1 MVHIYKLNIN
11 QDYFIAS
18 IPTMKNIILNLPF
31 KKLTAL
37 FTAIVF
43 FCNIIAPL
51 PAMAQKNQPKKKLTL
66 EQKIASINEM
76 VTKKGI
82 DELKRKAEGAM
93 DTGLLSPEECYAAKP
108 QTIEQYVSKCL
119 YGGALSEDDEIVK
132 RKAQKLYLYQRIK
145 NIYQSF
151 NSYEI
156 TLVID
161 VHENRDDRKD
171 MLEASI
177 ADILPEYYQ
186 DETALDKAYS
196 ELENYLKKQTKYYKN
211 ILSSVRYPKDY
222 YYFIPPAQYPFP
234 RAGATIANSPY
245 FSQKEKLSKFFNYTT
260 IFDML
265 YQQDTS
271 TDNTSPDNISP
282 DNLVLPRACAPKD
295 FFANEKN
302 SFVDFFRNCDTRSSG
317 IPTVNGKY
325 EDYEDMPIEDSS
337 RDWIVSEPI
346 SQAILARYLKEFS
359 SPPAE
364 RPTMLDYYYL
374 LGFANMLASQSG
386 HIKTKI
392 KNDLDISDERDIDAK
407 YKDCQYALDKFEEY
421 KNHLKQGNSEEGI
434 LALEKLIKASGNRC
448 FSEFRNGQ
456 ERMDNI
462 EKWENDPLSLLV
474 RYLYGM
480 KHNQVRRVI
489 DITAAN
495 AHILMKALIYVDRYH
510 GSKSNSDNPLPP
522 QMRRIIEPILQKI
535 TGEFLK
541 WDDFASIFSG
551 NTLTTENINNEG
563 SSRNYTL
570 KEKGKDLFGGPV
582 GNVAYGYVQ
591 NGFDNAWEDTKKQGR
606 AALGMLQYLS
616 PSYYMFGE
624 ASKTDEDFAKEA
636 SAELFSAR
644 TAYFVSGLLELQK
657 PLNTAHLGDISLRRP
672 IYYWVNIN
680 FTELCSIGTEN
691 HPNTA
696 AINNESCA
704 IVDRAILEFQGAKGE
719 YDRRTNKFVHSTDWA
734 RQHIKHNVDFY
745 LSAGEFARDFI
756 VDGVVGYVIGF
767 GFAKLAKFV
776 KARKLEY
783 ATKTGYDLNKLSL
796 NLKSVVKNRNK
807 ADSLLKSAKNKN
819 KYKYNFPSDKLKEV
833 EIRASKA
840 NNAVERASDFA
851 KKAEEAFKQGNN
863 IQARYYTNEANKLMG
878 KANDFFKQATEDI
891 AAALGRG
898 EKILYSNNGYSVV
911 QKGNKIK
918 IKYPSKRK
926 KFNVELKEGETFE
939 VRPDGEV
946 VITNS
951 NGHIDSYPNLGEYRS
966 AIIKQRN
973 ATSSNLRIVEKN
985 GDTVVI
991 KVGHNKQ
998 VKINLKEGDTLDIN
1012 ESGQLVFKDGKG
1024 NKTTISI
1031 DDFLKSKYDYQK
1043 LGRSS
1048 AASGEAALEAHRGIN
1063 GLMNKCPKCFENKN
1077 FEQIGK
1083 IARDNKDDFFD
1094 PIFADP
1100 TSKDLAK
1107 GFYKEAEEALGTNKD
1122 LANKLFKEADEIL
1135 GKKIYE
1141 CTEPLVK
1148 KSVASDMARDL
1159 SYVRIKL
1166 VKATNGG
1173 VKAMPSLELDIDQL
1187 LQRQGTFKSN
1197 LVKRTT
1203 WNGKKYGDPSEV
1215 YIKAQPNGKGG
1226 YSYTNSKGE
1235 SFTISKVEYDDIASF
1250 VNKEQGGLY
1259 IDLGDGVS
1267 FSDFKGAVKEL
1278 QKATMKKLKAKY
1290 PNVTIKIKYG
1300 RGGSHEFGITSK
1312 DTKQLFINEGEMKHF
1327 HMEYEII
1334 DETGTS
1340 IFYNTTIRVKGT
1352 NAAFQNLVKEL
1363 PVDGIFDSFA
1373 SDAIR
1378 IQDLDDSNEL
1388 FVEPLLISSY
1398 FIKEYDING
1407 LSKNPLSYTNGRGFY
1422 FA

>member
-1 MVHIYKLNIN
+1 MHIYKLNIS
-11 QDYFIAS
+11 QDYFIAG
-18 IPTMKNIILNLPF
+18 IPTMKNKILNLPF
-31 KKLTAL
+31 KKLTSL
-37 FTAIVF
+37 FTALVF

-51 PAMAQKNQPKKKLTL
+51 PAMAQKNQTDIETRLNEKL
-66 EQKIASINEM
+66 AYINKM
-76 VTKKGI
+76 VTEEGI
-82 DELKRKAEGAM
+82 DELKRKAQLSM

-132 RKAQKLYLYQRIK
+132 RKAQKLYIYQRIK

-151 NSYEI
+151 NSDEI
-156 TLVID
+156 ILVKD
-161 VHENRDDRKD
+161 VHGNRDDRKD

-196 ELENYLKKQTKYYKN
+196 ELENYLKKQTEYYKN
-211 ILSSVRYPKDY
+211 MLSSMRYPKDY
-222 YYFIPPAQYPFP
+222 YHFVPLAQYPFP
-234 RAGATIANSPY
+234 RAEATIANSPY
-245 FSQKEKLSKFFNYTT
+245 FSQKGKLSKFFNYTT

-271 TDNTSPDNISP
+271 PDNTSPDN
-282 DNLVLPRACAPKD
+282 LMLPRACDPKD

-302 SFVDFFRNCDTRSSG
+302 SFVDFFRNCDTRSYG
-317 IPTVNGKY
+317 IPTMKGKY
-325 EDYEDMPIEDSS
+325 KDYEDMSIEDSS

-364 RPTMLDYYYL
+364 RPTMLDYYFL

-386 HIKTKI
+386 HIKMEI
-392 KNDLDISDERDIDAK
+392 KDDLDISDERDIDAK

-434 LALEKLIKASGNRC
+434 LALKKLIKASGNRC

-480 KHNQVRRVI
+480 KHFQVRRVI

-495 AHILMKALIYVDRYH
+495 AHILMKALIYVDRYY
-510 GSKSNSDNPLPP
+510 GSDSKPEQPLPP

-535 TGEFLK
+535 TGDFLK
-541 WDDFASIFSG
+541 WDDFASIFRG
-551 NTLTTENINNEG
+551 ETLTTENINKEG
-563 SSRNYTL
+563 ANRNYTL

-582 GNVAYGYVQ
+582 GNGAYYYVQ
-591 NGFDNAWEDTKKQGR
+591 NGLDNAWEDTKKQGR

-616 PSYYMFGE
+616 PSYYIFGE
-624 ASKTDEDFAKEA
+624 ASKMDGDYAKEA
-636 SAELFSAR
+636 AAEIFSGR

-657 PLNTAHLGDISLRRP
+657 PLNPAHLGDISLRRP
-672 IYYWVNIN
+672 IYYWLNIN
-680 FTELCSIGTEN
+680 STELCSIGTEN
-691 HPNTA
+691 RSNIG
-696 AINNESCA
+696 AIYNESCL

-719 YDRRTNKFVHSTDWA
+719 YDRRIRKFIHSTDWT

-745 LSAGEFARDFI
+745 LSAEEFTRDLI
-756 VDGVVGYVIGF
+756 VDGVVDFVLGF

-776 KARKLEY
+776 KARKLAY
-783 ATKTGYDLNKLSL
+783 AAKTGDDLNKLSL

-807 ADSLLKSAKNKN
+807 ADSLLKSAKN

-878 KANDFFKQATEDI
+878 KADDFFKQATEDI

-918 IKYPSKRK
+918 IKYPGKSK

-1048 AASGEAALEAHRGIN
+1048 AASGEAALKAHRGIN

-1250 VNKEQGGLY
+1250 VKGEQGGLY
-1259 IDLGDGVS
+1259 IDLGEGVS
-1267 FSDFKGAVKEL
+1267 FSDFKGAVNEL
-1278 QKATMKKLKAKY
+1278 QKTTMKKLKAKY

-1352 NAAFQNLVKEL
+1352 NAAFQNLVKDL
-1363 PVDGIFDSFA
+1363 PVDGIFDPFA

-1378 IQDLDDSNEL
+1378 IQDLDVSNEL

-1407 LSKNPLSYTNGRGFY
+1407 LYQTPLSCNNGRGFY

>member
-1 MVHIYKLNIN
+1 MHIYKLNIS

-31 KKLTAL
+31 KKLTSL

-82 DELKRKAEGAM
+82 EELKRVAERSM
-93 DTGLLSPEECYAAKP
+93 SSQTGLLSPEECYAAKP

-145 NIYQSF
+145 DIYQSF
-151 NSYEI
+151 NSDEI

-196 ELENYLKKQTKYYKN
+196 ELENYLKKETEYYKN
-211 ILSSVRYPKDY
+211 MLSSVRYPKDY
-222 YYFIPPAQYPFP
+222 YHFVPFAQYPFP
-234 RAGATIANSPY
+234 TEEATIANSPY
-245 FSQKEKLSKFFNYTT
+245 FSQKGKLSKFFNYTT
-260 IFDML
+260 IFDIL

-271 TDNTSPDNISP
+271 PDNTSPDNISP
-282 DNLVLPRACAPKD
+282 DNTSPDNLMLPQACVPKD

-302 SFVDFFRNCDTRSSG
+302 SFVDFFRNCDTRSYG
-317 IPTVNGKY
+317 IPTMKGKY
-325 EDYEDMPIEDSS
+325 DDYEDMPIEDSS

-364 RPTMLDYYYL
+364 RPTMLDYYFL

-392 KNDLDISDERDIDAK
+392 KNDLNISDERDIEK

-421 KNHLKQGNSEEGI
+421 KNHLKQGNSKGGI
-434 LALEKLIKASGNRC
+434 LALKKLIKASGKRC
-448 FSEFRNGQ
+448 FSDFWWNESDRL
-456 ERMDNI
+456 DKV
-462 EKWENDPLSLLV
+462 EKWENDQLSLLV

-480 KHNQVRRVI
+480 KHFQVRRVI

-495 AHILMKALIYVDRYH
+495 AHILMKALIYVDRYY
-510 GSKSNSDNPLPP
+510 GSDSKPEQPLPP

-535 TGEFLK
+535 TGDFLK
-541 WDDFASIFSG
+541 WDDFASIFRG
-551 NTLTTENINNEG
+551 KTLTTENINKEG
-563 SSRNYTL
+563 AARHVT
-570 KEKGKDLFGGPV
+570 FGENLTNLVDGPI
-582 GNVAYGYVQ
+582 GNGVHYYAK
-591 NGFDNAWEDTKKQGR
+591 NGVDNAWEDTKKQGR

-616 PSYYMFGE
+616 PSFYISGE
-624 ASKTDEDFAKEA
+624 ASKMDGDY
-636 SAELFSAR
+636 AEEVAPEIFSGR

-657 PLNTAHLGDISLRRP
+657 PLNPAYLGRISSRRP
-672 IYYWVNIN
+672 ISYWLNIN
-680 FTELCSIGTEN
+680 STELCSIGTEN
-691 HPNTA
+691 HSSMG

-704 IVDRAILEFQGAKGE
+704 IVDRAILEFQGAEGE
-719 YDRRTNKFVHSTDWA
+719 YDRRTNKFTHSTDWT

-756 VDGVVGYVIGF
+756 VDGVVGYVIGL
-767 GFAKLAKFV
+767 GFAKVAKFV

-840 NNAVERASDFA
+840 NDAVEQASDFA
-851 KKAEEAFKQGNN
+851 KKAQEAFEQGNN
-863 IQARYYTNEANKLMG
+863 IQARYYTNKANELMG
-878 KANDFFKQATEDI
+878 KANDFFKQAMEDM

-898 EKILYSNNGYSVV
+898 EKILYSNNGFSVV

-918 IKYPSKRK
+918 IKYPGKSK
-926 KFNVELKEGETFE
+926 KFTVDLKEGETFE
-939 VRPDGEV
+939 VKPDGEV

-985 GDTVVI
+985 GNTVVI

-1031 DDFLKSKYDYQK
+1031 DDFLKGKYDYQI

-1063 GLMNKCPKCFENKN
+1063 GLMNKCPECFENKN
-1077 FEQIGK
+1077 FKQIGK

-1107 GFYKEAEEALGTNKD
+1107 ELS
-1122 LANKLFKEADEIL
+1122 DEIL

-1141 CTEPLVK
+1141 CAEPLVK

-1187 LQRQGTFKSN
+1187 LQRQVDFKSN

-1215 YIKAQPNGKGG
+1215 YIQAKPNGKGG

-1250 VNKEQGGLY
+1250 VNGEQGGLY

-1267 FSDFKGAVKEL
+1267 FSDFKGAVKDL
-1278 QKATMKKLKAKY
+1278 QSATMKKLKAKY
-1290 PNVTIKIKYG
+1290 PNIRFTIKYG
-1300 RGGSHEFGITSK
+1300 RGGRHEFGYFDKKGKFIISEK
-1312 DTKQLFINEGEMKHF
+1312 NTKQLFINEGEMKHF

-1352 NAAFQNLVKEL
+1352 DAAFQNLVKEL

-1388 FVEPLLISSY
+1388 FVEPFLISSY

-1407 LSKNPLSYTNGRGFY
+1407 LYQNPLSCTNGRGFY